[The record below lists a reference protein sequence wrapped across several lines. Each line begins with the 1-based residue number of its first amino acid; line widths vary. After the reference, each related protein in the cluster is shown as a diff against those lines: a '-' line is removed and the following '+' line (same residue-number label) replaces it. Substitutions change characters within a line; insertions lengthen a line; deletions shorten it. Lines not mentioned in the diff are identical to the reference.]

1 MRSLVFDP
9 SYGCAGDMILG
20 AFVAAGVSFEDLKSE
35 LGKLGLDE
43 YTLTCENVERNSI
56 AAVKVDVKTSES
68 TKHRH
73 LKHIVEIIDRSDLSE
88 AVKENAK
95 SVFGR
100 LAEAEARVHGS
111 SPDKVHFHEVG
122 AVDAIVD
129 IVGAC
134 ICLEMLDVDQV
145 FSRPVAV
152 GSGTIKCEHGIF
164 PVPAPATANLLKGF
178 PIRMY
183 TINSELTTPTGAAI
197 VTTLAEPLY
206 SAFVG
211 DVVSIGYG
219 AGTRVFEDHPN
230 LMRVFVLEH
239 REGLDRDSVVEIKTN
254 IDDMNPE
261 AYSYLFERL
270 FEAGALDLCLTP
282 IQMKKN
288 RPGQLLTV
296 LCEPVKGDDLQME
309 IFRQTSTSGIRYH
322 LCERVKL
329 PRRSETVSTPLGE
342 CQVKVFELD
351 GRERVVL
358 EYDSVKKIADAKKMP
373 YLQAHDEITR
383 YLREIEKEQ

>member
-20 AFVAAGVSFEDLKSE
+20 AFVAAGVSFDGLESE

-43 YTLTCENVERNSI
+43 YSLTCENVERNSI
-56 AAVKVDVKTSES
+56 AAVKVDVNTRES

-73 LKHIVEIIDRSDLSE
+73 LKHIVEIIDKSDLSE

-100 LAEAEARVHGS
+100 LAEAEAAVHGS

-122 AVDAIVD
+122 AIDAIVD

-134 ICLEMLDVDQV
+134 ICLEMLDVERV
-145 FSRPVAV
+145 FARPVAV
-152 GSGTIKCEHGIF
+152 GSGTIKCAHGIF
-164 PVPAPATANLLKGF
+164 PVPAPATAILLKGF

-183 TINSELTTPTGAAI
+183 TINSELTTPTGAAL

-206 SAFVG
+206 STFEG
-211 DVVSIGYG
+211 NVVSIGYG
-219 AGTRVFEDHPN
+219 AGTRVFEDHLN

-239 REGLDRDSVVEIKTN
+239 REELERDRVLEIKTN

-261 AYSYLFERL
+261 VYSFLFERL
-270 FEAGALDLCLTP
+270 FEAGALDLWLTP

-296 LCEPVKGDDLQME
+296 LCEPDKRDLIQME
-309 IFRQTSTSGIRYH
+309 LFRQTSTSGIRCN

-329 PRRSETVSTPLGE
+329 PRRSEIVSTPLGD
-342 CQVKVFELD
+342 CRVKVFEFD
-351 GRERVVL
+351 GRERVVP
-358 EYDSVKKIADAKKMP
+358 EYDSVKKVADTKKIP
-373 YLQAHDEITR
+373 YLHAHDEITR